1 MKTPVTWFSIP
12 SDDIEA
18 SAQFYEQALGWEL
31 LPETKED
38 NEVFNYRV
46 ALNSPSNDE
55 FVSHERGRV
64 NGCIVKKRTG
74 IPHPVVLRFRRGR

>member
-18 SAQFYEQALGWEL
+18 SARFYEQALGWEL

-46 ALNSPSNDE
+46 APTPRATTNLFLTKEAGSTAAS
-55 FVSHERGRV
+55 
-64 NGCIVKKRTG
+64 
-74 IPHPVVLRFRRGR
+74 